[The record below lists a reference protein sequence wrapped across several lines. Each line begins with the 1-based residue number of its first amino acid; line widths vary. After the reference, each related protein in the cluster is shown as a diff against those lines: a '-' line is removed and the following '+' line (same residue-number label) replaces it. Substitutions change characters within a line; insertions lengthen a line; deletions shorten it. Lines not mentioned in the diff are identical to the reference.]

1 MGRGTLE
8 DTPQGQSDRESYG
21 VLVGWTHSE
30 FTGRIDLRLQTVQS
44 TRQSSPSE
52 PDSHHFMMTPNQAA
66 VLATYLFQITHRSP
80 PRRRNWLLRWLG
92 S

>member
-1 MGRGTLE
+1 MENTQHE
-8 DTPQGQSDRESYG
+8 TVDHESYG

-44 TRQSSPSE
+44 TRKESSAE

-66 VLATYLFQITHRSP
+66 VLATYLFEITHRSP
-80 PRRRNWLLRWLG
+80 PRRRGWLSRWFG
-92 S
+92 N